1 MYIYHNI
8 LHNRRT
14 FMISKKYSSM
24 LNNTSIIREFA
35 QYASKRAA
43 EIGAEN
49 VFNYTIG
56 NPSVPTTDDF
66 NKGLIDLIQN
76 EDSLALHGYS
86 PTLTIYSVRK
96 AVAESLN
103 RRFGMEYVPEDIF
116 MTSGAAGA
124 LAHAIRCVTEPG
136 DEVITFA
143 PYFPEYVPYVDGTGA
158 VLKVVPAD
166 ITSFQINFDAFLEMM
181 NPNVQAILI
190 NSPNNPSGIVY
201 STETITHLAQIL
213 TEKQEEYGHDIYLI
227 SDEPY
232 REIVF
237 EGTDSPFISKFYD
250 NTICCYSFSKSLSLP
265 GERIG
270 YVVVPNE
277 VENADQVIDGMEAE
291 IPQAMYDVRM
301 DELVNDFAFRMEQQG
316 LRLEDYLKYMGQ
328 SVDQFRASF
337 MPQAEKQVKIRL
349 ALEAVAAAE
358 NIVASEEDV
367 DAEIKRIAD
376 QYKMEEKQVRDVVN
390 MDDLKNDLA
399 VTKAIDFIKSH
410 ANIVEKAAEA
420 EKAADAE

>member
-1 MYIYHNI
+1 
-8 LHNRRT
+8 
-14 FMISKKYSSM
+14 MISKKYSSM

-270 YVVVPNE
+270 YVAVNPKCKDAELIINMCGQVSRFTGHNCPSSLIQLGVARVLDETSDLSIYEKNKNILYKELTAMGYECVEPDGTFYMFPKTPIADANEFCNMTAHELDLILVPG
-277 VENADQVIDGMEAE
+277 D
-291 IPQAMYDVRM
+291 
-301 DELVNDFAFRMEQQG
+301 
-316 LRLEDYLKYMGQ
+316 
-328 SVDQFRASF
+328 SF
-337 MPQAEKQVKIRL
+337 MCPGHMRL
-349 ALEAVAAAE
+349 AYCTTTDMVERSLPLFE
-358 NIVASEEDV
+358 
-367 DAEIKRIAD
+367 
-376 QYKMEEKQVRDVVN
+376 
-390 MDDLKNDLA
+390 
-399 VTKAIDFIKSH
+399 KAIKMC
-410 ANIVEKAAEA
+410 K
-420 EKAADAE
+420 

>member
-1 MYIYHNI
+1 
-8 LHNRRT
+8 
-14 FMISKKYSSM
+14 MISKKYSSM

-166 ITSFQINFDAFLEMM
+166 ITSFQINFDAFLEML

-201 STETITHLAQIL
+201 STDTITHLAQIL

-270 YVVVPNE
+270 YVAVNPKCKDAELIINMCGQVSRFTGHNCPSSLIQLGVARVLDETSDLSIYEKNKNILYKELTAMGYECVEPGGTFYMFPKTPIADANEFCNMTAHELDLILVPG
-277 VENADQVIDGMEAE
+277 D
-291 IPQAMYDVRM
+291 
-301 DELVNDFAFRMEQQG
+301 
-316 LRLEDYLKYMGQ
+316 
-328 SVDQFRASF
+328 SF
-337 MPQAEKQVKIRL
+337 MCPGHMRL
-349 ALEAVAAAE
+349 AYCTTTDMVERSLPLFE
-358 NIVASEEDV
+358 
-367 DAEIKRIAD
+367 
-376 QYKMEEKQVRDVVN
+376 
-390 MDDLKNDLA
+390 
-399 VTKAIDFIKSH
+399 KAIKMC
-410 ANIVEKAAEA
+410 K
-420 EKAADAE
+420 

>member
-1 MYIYHNI
+1 
-8 LHNRRT
+8 
-14 FMISKKYSSM
+14 MISKKYSAM

-76 EDSLALHGYS
+76 EDSLTLHGYS

-96 AVAESLN
+96 AVADSLN

-201 STETITHLAQIL
+201 STETITRLAQIL

-270 YVVVPNE
+270 YVAVNPKCKDAELIINMCGQVSRFTGHNCPSSLIQLGVAKVLDETSDLSIYEKNKNILYKELTAMGYECVEPGGTFYMFPKTPIADANAFCNMTAHELDLILVPG
-277 VENADQVIDGMEAE
+277 D
-291 IPQAMYDVRM
+291 
-301 DELVNDFAFRMEQQG
+301 
-316 LRLEDYLKYMGQ
+316 
-328 SVDQFRASF
+328 SF
-337 MPQAEKQVKIRL
+337 MCPGHMRL
-349 ALEAVAAAE
+349 AYCTTTDMVERSLPLFE
-358 NIVASEEDV
+358 
-367 DAEIKRIAD
+367 
-376 QYKMEEKQVRDVVN
+376 
-390 MDDLKNDLA
+390 
-399 VTKAIDFIKSH
+399 KAIKMC
-410 ANIVEKAAEA
+410 K
-420 EKAADAE
+420 

>member
-1 MYIYHNI
+1 
-8 LHNRRT
+8 
-14 FMISKKYSSM
+14 MISKKYSSM

-158 VLKVVPAD
+158 VLKVIPAD

-270 YVVVPNE
+270 YVAVNPKCKDAELIINMCGQVSRFTGHNCPSSLIQLGVARVLDETSDLSIYEKNKNILYKELTAMGYECVEPGGTFYMFPKTPIADANEFCNMTAHELDLILVPG
-277 VENADQVIDGMEAE
+277 D
-291 IPQAMYDVRM
+291 
-301 DELVNDFAFRMEQQG
+301 
-316 LRLEDYLKYMGQ
+316 
-328 SVDQFRASF
+328 SF
-337 MPQAEKQVKIRL
+337 MCPGHMRL
-349 ALEAVAAAE
+349 AYCTTTDMVERSLPLFE
-358 NIVASEEDV
+358 
-367 DAEIKRIAD
+367 
-376 QYKMEEKQVRDVVN
+376 
-390 MDDLKNDLA
+390 
-399 VTKAIDFIKSH
+399 KAIKMC
-410 ANIVEKAAEA
+410 K
-420 EKAADAE
+420 

>member
-1 MYIYHNI
+1 
-8 LHNRRT
+8 
-14 FMISKKYSSM
+14 MISKKYSAM

-201 STETITHLAQIL
+201 STETITRLAQIL
-213 TEKQEEYGHDIYLI
+213 SEKQEEYGHDIYLI

-237 EGTDSPFISKFYD
+237 AGTDSPFISKFYD

-270 YVVVPNE
+270 YVAVNPKCKDAELIINMCGQVSRFTGHNCPSSLIQLGVSKVLDETSDLSIYEKNKNILYKELTAMGYECVEPGGTFYMFPKTPIADANEFCNMTAHELDLILVPG
-277 VENADQVIDGMEAE
+277 D
-291 IPQAMYDVRM
+291 
-301 DELVNDFAFRMEQQG
+301 
-316 LRLEDYLKYMGQ
+316 
-328 SVDQFRASF
+328 SF
-337 MPQAEKQVKIRL
+337 MCPGHMRL
-349 ALEAVAAAE
+349 AYCTTTDMVERSLPLFE
-358 NIVASEEDV
+358 
-367 DAEIKRIAD
+367 
-376 QYKMEEKQVRDVVN
+376 
-390 MDDLKNDLA
+390 
-399 VTKAIDFIKSH
+399 KAIKMC
-410 ANIVEKAAEA
+410 K
-420 EKAADAE
+420 

>member
-1 MYIYHNI
+1 
-8 LHNRRT
+8 
-14 FMISKKYSSM
+14 MISKKYSSM

-96 AVAESLN
+96 AVADSLN

-213 TEKQEEYGHDIYLI
+213 SEKQEEYGHDIYLI

-270 YVVVPNE
+270 YVAVNPKCKDAELIINMCGQVSRFTGHNCPSSLIQLGVARVLDETSDLSIYERNKNILYKELTAMGYECVEPGGTFYMFPKTPIADANEFCNMTAHELDLILVPG
-277 VENADQVIDGMEAE
+277 D
-291 IPQAMYDVRM
+291 
-301 DELVNDFAFRMEQQG
+301 
-316 LRLEDYLKYMGQ
+316 
-328 SVDQFRASF
+328 SF
-337 MPQAEKQVKIRL
+337 MCPGHMRL
-349 ALEAVAAAE
+349 AYCTTTDMVERSLPLFE
-358 NIVASEEDV
+358 
-367 DAEIKRIAD
+367 
-376 QYKMEEKQVRDVVN
+376 
-390 MDDLKNDLA
+390 
-399 VTKAIDFIKSH
+399 KAIKMC
-410 ANIVEKAAEA
+410 K
-420 EKAADAE
+420 

>member
-76 EDSLALHGYS
+76 EDSLTLHGYS

-96 AVAESLN
+96 AVADSLN

-166 ITSFQINFDAFLEMM
+166 ITSFQINFDAFLEML

-201 STETITHLAQIL
+201 STETITRLAQIL

-270 YVVVPNE
+270 YVAVNPKCKDAELIINMCGQVSRFTGHNCPSSLIQLGVAKVLDETSDLSIYEKNKNILYKELTAMGYECVEPGGTFYMFPKTPIADANEFCNMTAHELDLILVPG
-277 VENADQVIDGMEAE
+277 D
-291 IPQAMYDVRM
+291 
-301 DELVNDFAFRMEQQG
+301 
-316 LRLEDYLKYMGQ
+316 
-328 SVDQFRASF
+328 SF
-337 MPQAEKQVKIRL
+337 MCPGHMRL
-349 ALEAVAAAE
+349 AYCTTTDMVERSLPLFE
-358 NIVASEEDV
+358 
-367 DAEIKRIAD
+367 
-376 QYKMEEKQVRDVVN
+376 
-390 MDDLKNDLA
+390 
-399 VTKAIDFIKSH
+399 KAIKMC
-410 ANIVEKAAEA
+410 K
-420 EKAADAE
+420 

>member
-1 MYIYHNI
+1 
-8 LHNRRT
+8 
-14 FMISKKYSSM
+14 MISKKYSAM

-166 ITSFQINFDAFLEMM
+166 TTSFQINFDAFLEMM

-213 TEKQEEYGHDIYLI
+213 SEKQEEYGHDIYLI

-270 YVVVPNE
+270 YVAVNPKCKDAELIINMCGQVSRFTGHNCPSSLIQLGVAKVLDETSDLSIYEKNKNILYKELTAMGYECVEPGGTFYMFPKTPIADANEFCNMTAHELDLILVPG
-277 VENADQVIDGMEAE
+277 D
-291 IPQAMYDVRM
+291 
-301 DELVNDFAFRMEQQG
+301 
-316 LRLEDYLKYMGQ
+316 
-328 SVDQFRASF
+328 SF
-337 MPQAEKQVKIRL
+337 MCPGHMRL
-349 ALEAVAAAE
+349 AYCTTTDMVERSLPLFE
-358 NIVASEEDV
+358 
-367 DAEIKRIAD
+367 
-376 QYKMEEKQVRDVVN
+376 
-390 MDDLKNDLA
+390 
-399 VTKAIDFIKSH
+399 KAIKMC
-410 ANIVEKAAEA
+410 K
-420 EKAADAE
+420 

>member
-1 MYIYHNI
+1 
-8 LHNRRT
+8 
-14 FMISKKYSSM
+14 MISKKYSAM

-201 STETITHLAQIL
+201 STETITRLAQIL

-270 YVVVPNE
+270 YVAVNPKCKDAELIINMCGQVSRFTGHNCPSSLIQLGVAKVLDETSDLSIYEKNKNILYKELTAMGYECVEPGGTFYMFPKTPIADANEFCNMTAHELDLILVPG
-277 VENADQVIDGMEAE
+277 D
-291 IPQAMYDVRM
+291 
-301 DELVNDFAFRMEQQG
+301 
-316 LRLEDYLKYMGQ
+316 
-328 SVDQFRASF
+328 SF
-337 MPQAEKQVKIRL
+337 MCPGHMRL
-349 ALEAVAAAE
+349 AYCTTTDMVERSLPLFE
-358 NIVASEEDV
+358 
-367 DAEIKRIAD
+367 
-376 QYKMEEKQVRDVVN
+376 
-390 MDDLKNDLA
+390 
-399 VTKAIDFIKSH
+399 KAIKMC
-410 ANIVEKAAEA
+410 K
-420 EKAADAE
+420 

>member
-1 MYIYHNI
+1 
-8 LHNRRT
+8 
-14 FMISKKYSSM
+14 MISKKYSLM

-136 DEVITFA
+136 DEVVTFA

-270 YVVVPNE
+270 YVAVNPKCKDAELIINMCGQVSRFTGHNCPSSLIQLGVAKVLDETSDLSIYEKNKNILYKELTAMGYECVEPGGTFYMFPKTPIADANEFCNMTAHELDLILVPG
-277 VENADQVIDGMEAE
+277 D
-291 IPQAMYDVRM
+291 
-301 DELVNDFAFRMEQQG
+301 
-316 LRLEDYLKYMGQ
+316 
-328 SVDQFRASF
+328 SF
-337 MPQAEKQVKIRL
+337 MCPGHMRL
-349 ALEAVAAAE
+349 AYCTTTDMVERSLPLFE
-358 NIVASEEDV
+358 
-367 DAEIKRIAD
+367 
-376 QYKMEEKQVRDVVN
+376 
-390 MDDLKNDLA
+390 
-399 VTKAIDFIKSH
+399 KAIKMC
-410 ANIVEKAAEA
+410 K
-420 EKAADAE
+420 

>member
-1 MYIYHNI
+1 
-8 LHNRRT
+8 
-14 FMISKKYSSM
+14 MISKKYSSM

-166 ITSFQINFDAFLEMM
+166 ITSFQINFDAFLEML

-201 STETITHLAQIL
+201 STETITRLAQIL

-270 YVVVPNE
+270 YVAVNPKCKDAELIINMCGQVSRFTGHNCPSSLIQLGVARVLDETSDLSIYEKNKNILYKELTAMGYECVEPGGTFYMFPKTPIADANEFCNMTAHELDLILVPG
-277 VENADQVIDGMEAE
+277 D
-291 IPQAMYDVRM
+291 
-301 DELVNDFAFRMEQQG
+301 
-316 LRLEDYLKYMGQ
+316 
-328 SVDQFRASF
+328 SF
-337 MPQAEKQVKIRL
+337 MCPGHMRL
-349 ALEAVAAAE
+349 AYCTTTDMVERSLPLFE
-358 NIVASEEDV
+358 
-367 DAEIKRIAD
+367 
-376 QYKMEEKQVRDVVN
+376 
-390 MDDLKNDLA
+390 
-399 VTKAIDFIKSH
+399 KAIKMC
-410 ANIVEKAAEA
+410 K
-420 EKAADAE
+420 

>member
-1 MYIYHNI
+1 
-8 LHNRRT
+8 
-14 FMISKKYSSM
+14 MISKKYSLM

-136 DEVITFA
+136 DEVVTFA

-270 YVVVPNE
+270 YVAVNPKCKDAELIINMCGQVSRFTGHNCPSSLIQLGVAKVLDETSDLSIYEKNKNILYKELTAMGYECVEPGGTFYMFPKTPIADANEFCNMTAHELDLILVPG
-277 VENADQVIDGMEAE
+277 D
-291 IPQAMYDVRM
+291 
-301 DELVNDFAFRMEQQG
+301 
-316 LRLEDYLKYMGQ
+316 
-328 SVDQFRASF
+328 SF
-337 MPQAEKQVKIRL
+337 MCPGHMRL
-349 ALEAVAAAE
+349 AYCTTTEMVERALP
-358 NIVASEEDV
+358 
-367 DAEIKRIAD
+367 
-376 QYKMEEKQVRDVVN
+376 
-390 MDDLKNDLA
+390 L
-399 VTKAIDFIKSH
+399 F
-410 ANIVEKAAEA
+410 EKAMKLAKEM
-420 EKAADAE
+420 E

>member
-1 MYIYHNI
+1 
-8 LHNRRT
+8 
-14 FMISKKYSSM
+14 MISKKYSSM

-270 YVVVPNE
+270 YLAVNPKCKDAELIINMCGQVSRFTGHNCPSSLIQLGVARVLDETSDLSIYEKNKNILYKELTAMGYECVEPGGTFYMFPKTPIADANEFCNMTAHELDLILVPG
-277 VENADQVIDGMEAE
+277 D
-291 IPQAMYDVRM
+291 
-301 DELVNDFAFRMEQQG
+301 
-316 LRLEDYLKYMGQ
+316 
-328 SVDQFRASF
+328 SF
-337 MPQAEKQVKIRL
+337 MCPGHMRL
-349 ALEAVAAAE
+349 AYCTTTDMVERSLPLFE
-358 NIVASEEDV
+358 
-367 DAEIKRIAD
+367 
-376 QYKMEEKQVRDVVN
+376 
-390 MDDLKNDLA
+390 
-399 VTKAIDFIKSH
+399 KAIKMC
-410 ANIVEKAAEA
+410 K
-420 EKAADAE
+420 

>member
-1 MYIYHNI
+1 
-8 LHNRRT
+8 
-14 FMISKKYSSM
+14 MISKKYSAM

-124 LAHAIRCVTEPG
+124 LAHAMRCVTEPG

-201 STETITHLAQIL
+201 STETITRLAQIL
-213 TEKQEEYGHDIYLI
+213 SEKQEEYGHDIYLI

-270 YVVVPNE
+270 YVAVNPKCKDAELIINMCGQVSRFTGHNCPSSLIQLGVAKVLDETSDLSIYEKNKNILYKELTAMGYECVEPGGTFYMFPKTPIADANEFCNMTAHELDLILVPG
-277 VENADQVIDGMEAE
+277 D
-291 IPQAMYDVRM
+291 
-301 DELVNDFAFRMEQQG
+301 
-316 LRLEDYLKYMGQ
+316 
-328 SVDQFRASF
+328 SF
-337 MPQAEKQVKIRL
+337 MCPGHMRL
-349 ALEAVAAAE
+349 AYCTTTDMVERSLPLFE
-358 NIVASEEDV
+358 
-367 DAEIKRIAD
+367 
-376 QYKMEEKQVRDVVN
+376 
-390 MDDLKNDLA
+390 
-399 VTKAIDFIKSH
+399 KAIKMC
-410 ANIVEKAAEA
+410 K
-420 EKAADAE
+420 

>member
-1 MYIYHNI
+1 
-8 LHNRRT
+8 
-14 FMISKKYSSM
+14 MISKKYSSM

-96 AVAESLN
+96 AVADSLN

-201 STETITHLAQIL
+201 STETITRLAQIL
-213 TEKQEEYGHDIYLI
+213 SEKQEEYGHDIYLI

-237 EGTDSPFISKFYD
+237 AGADSPFISKFYD

-270 YVVVPNE
+270 YVAVNPKCKDAELIINMCGQVSRFTGHNCPSSLIQLGVAKVLDETSDLSIYEKNKNILYKELTAMGYECVEPGGTFYMFPKTPIADANEFCNMTAHELDLILVPG
-277 VENADQVIDGMEAE
+277 D
-291 IPQAMYDVRM
+291 
-301 DELVNDFAFRMEQQG
+301 
-316 LRLEDYLKYMGQ
+316 
-328 SVDQFRASF
+328 SF
-337 MPQAEKQVKIRL
+337 MCPGHMRL
-349 ALEAVAAAE
+349 AYCTTTDMVERSLPLFE
-358 NIVASEEDV
+358 
-367 DAEIKRIAD
+367 
-376 QYKMEEKQVRDVVN
+376 
-390 MDDLKNDLA
+390 
-399 VTKAIDFIKSH
+399 KAIKMC
-410 ANIVEKAAEA
+410 K
-420 EKAADAE
+420 

>member
-1 MYIYHNI
+1 
-8 LHNRRT
+8 
-14 FMISKKYSSM
+14 MISKKYSSM

-270 YVVVPNE
+270 YVAVNPKCKDAELIINMCGQVSRFTGHNCPSSLIQLGVAKVLDETSDLSIYEKNKNILYKELTAMGYECVEPGGTFYMFPKTPIADANEFCNMTAHELDLILVPG
-277 VENADQVIDGMEAE
+277 D
-291 IPQAMYDVRM
+291 
-301 DELVNDFAFRMEQQG
+301 
-316 LRLEDYLKYMGQ
+316 
-328 SVDQFRASF
+328 SF
-337 MPQAEKQVKIRL
+337 MCPGHMRL
-349 ALEAVAAAE
+349 AYCTTTDMVERSLPLFE
-358 NIVASEEDV
+358 
-367 DAEIKRIAD
+367 
-376 QYKMEEKQVRDVVN
+376 
-390 MDDLKNDLA
+390 
-399 VTKAIDFIKSH
+399 KAIEMCK
-410 ANIVEKAAEA
+410 
-420 EKAADAE
+420 

>member
-1 MYIYHNI
+1 
-8 LHNRRT
+8 
-14 FMISKKYSSM
+14 MISKKYSSM

-136 DEVITFA
+136 DDVITFA

-270 YVVVPNE
+270 YVAVNPKCKDAELIINMCGQVSRFTGHNCPSSLIQLGVAKVLDETSDLSIYEKNKNILYKELTAMGYECVEPGGTFYMFPKTPIADANEFCNMTAHELDLILVPG
-277 VENADQVIDGMEAE
+277 D
-291 IPQAMYDVRM
+291 
-301 DELVNDFAFRMEQQG
+301 
-316 LRLEDYLKYMGQ
+316 
-328 SVDQFRASF
+328 SF
-337 MPQAEKQVKIRL
+337 MCPGHMRL
-349 ALEAVAAAE
+349 AYCTTTDMVERSLPLFE
-358 NIVASEEDV
+358 
-367 DAEIKRIAD
+367 
-376 QYKMEEKQVRDVVN
+376 
-390 MDDLKNDLA
+390 
-399 VTKAIDFIKSH
+399 KAIKMC
-410 ANIVEKAAEA
+410 K
-420 EKAADAE
+420 

>member
-1 MYIYHNI
+1 
-8 LHNRRT
+8 
-14 FMISKKYSSM
+14 MISKKYSSM

-76 EDSLALHGYS
+76 EDSLTLHGYS

-96 AVAESLN
+96 AVADSLN

-270 YVVVPNE
+270 YVAVNPKCKDAELIINMCGQVSRFTGHNCPSSLIQLGVAKVLDETSDLSIYEKNKNILYKELTAMGYECVEPGGTFYMFPKTPIADANEFCNMTAHELDLILVPG
-277 VENADQVIDGMEAE
+277 D
-291 IPQAMYDVRM
+291 
-301 DELVNDFAFRMEQQG
+301 
-316 LRLEDYLKYMGQ
+316 
-328 SVDQFRASF
+328 SF
-337 MPQAEKQVKIRL
+337 MCPGHMRL
-349 ALEAVAAAE
+349 AYCTTTEMVERALP
-358 NIVASEEDV
+358 
-367 DAEIKRIAD
+367 
-376 QYKMEEKQVRDVVN
+376 
-390 MDDLKNDLA
+390 L
-399 VTKAIDFIKSH
+399 F
-410 ANIVEKAAEA
+410 EKAMKLAKEM
-420 EKAADAE
+420 E

>member
-1 MYIYHNI
+1 
-8 LHNRRT
+8 
-14 FMISKKYSSM
+14 MISKKYSSM

-76 EDSLALHGYS
+76 EDSLTLHGYS

-96 AVAESLN
+96 AVADSLN

-201 STETITHLAQIL
+201 SRETITRLAQIL

-270 YVVVPNE
+270 YVAVNPKCKDAELIINMCGQVSRFTGHNCPSSLIQLGVAKVLDETSDLSIYEKNKNILYKELTAMGYECVEPGGTFYMFPKTPIADANEFCNMTAHELDLILVPG
-277 VENADQVIDGMEAE
+277 D
-291 IPQAMYDVRM
+291 
-301 DELVNDFAFRMEQQG
+301 
-316 LRLEDYLKYMGQ
+316 
-328 SVDQFRASF
+328 SF
-337 MPQAEKQVKIRL
+337 MCPGHMRL
-349 ALEAVAAAE
+349 AYCTTTDMVERSLPLFE
-358 NIVASEEDV
+358 
-367 DAEIKRIAD
+367 
-376 QYKMEEKQVRDVVN
+376 
-390 MDDLKNDLA
+390 
-399 VTKAIDFIKSH
+399 KAIKMC
-410 ANIVEKAAEA
+410 K
-420 EKAADAE
+420 

>member
-1 MYIYHNI
+1 
-8 LHNRRT
+8 
-14 FMISKKYSSM
+14 MISKKYSAM

-66 NKGLIDLIQN
+66 NKGLINLIQN

-201 STETITHLAQIL
+201 STETITRLAQIL
-213 TEKQEEYGHDIYLI
+213 SEKQEEYGHDIYLI

-270 YVVVPNE
+270 YVAVNPKCRDAELIINMCGQVSRFTGHNCPSSLIQLGVAKVLDETSDLSIYEKNKNILYKELTAMGYECVEPGGTFYMFPKTPIADANEFCNMTAHELDLILVPG
-277 VENADQVIDGMEAE
+277 D
-291 IPQAMYDVRM
+291 
-301 DELVNDFAFRMEQQG
+301 
-316 LRLEDYLKYMGQ
+316 
-328 SVDQFRASF
+328 SF
-337 MPQAEKQVKIRL
+337 MCPGHMRL
-349 ALEAVAAAE
+349 AYCTTTDMVERSLPLFE
-358 NIVASEEDV
+358 
-367 DAEIKRIAD
+367 
-376 QYKMEEKQVRDVVN
+376 
-390 MDDLKNDLA
+390 
-399 VTKAIDFIKSH
+399 KAIKMC
-410 ANIVEKAAEA
+410 K
-420 EKAADAE
+420 

>member
-1 MYIYHNI
+1 
-8 LHNRRT
+8 
-14 FMISKKYSSM
+14 MISKKYSAM

-96 AVAESLN
+96 AVADSLN

-270 YVVVPNE
+270 YVAVNPKCKDAELIINMCGQVSRFTGHNCPSSLIQLGVARVLDETSDLSIYEKNKNILYKELTAMGYECVEPGGTFYMFPKTPIADANEFCNMTAHELDLILVPG
-277 VENADQVIDGMEAE
+277 D
-291 IPQAMYDVRM
+291 
-301 DELVNDFAFRMEQQG
+301 
-316 LRLEDYLKYMGQ
+316 
-328 SVDQFRASF
+328 SF
-337 MPQAEKQVKIRL
+337 MCPGHMRL
-349 ALEAVAAAE
+349 AYCTTTDMVERSLPLFE
-358 NIVASEEDV
+358 
-367 DAEIKRIAD
+367 
-376 QYKMEEKQVRDVVN
+376 
-390 MDDLKNDLA
+390 
-399 VTKAIDFIKSH
+399 KAIKMC
-410 ANIVEKAAEA
+410 K
-420 EKAADAE
+420 

>member
-1 MYIYHNI
+1 
-8 LHNRRT
+8 
-14 FMISKKYSSM
+14 MISKKYSSM

-66 NKGLIDLIQN
+66 NNGLIDIIRT
-76 EDSLALHGYS
+76 EDPLTLHGYS

-201 STETITHLAQIL
+201 STETITRLAQIL

-270 YVVVPNE
+270 YVAVNPKCKDAELIINMCGQVSRFTGHNCPSSLIQLGVARVLDETSDLSIYEKNKNILYKELTAMGYECVEPGGTFYMFPKTPIADANEFCNMTAHELDLILVPG
-277 VENADQVIDGMEAE
+277 D
-291 IPQAMYDVRM
+291 
-301 DELVNDFAFRMEQQG
+301 
-316 LRLEDYLKYMGQ
+316 
-328 SVDQFRASF
+328 SF
-337 MPQAEKQVKIRL
+337 MCPGHMRL
-349 ALEAVAAAE
+349 AYCTTTDMVERSLPLFE
-358 NIVASEEDV
+358 
-367 DAEIKRIAD
+367 
-376 QYKMEEKQVRDVVN
+376 
-390 MDDLKNDLA
+390 
-399 VTKAIDFIKSH
+399 KAIKMC
-410 ANIVEKAAEA
+410 K
-420 EKAADAE
+420 

>member
-201 STETITHLAQIL
+201 STETITRLAQIL
-213 TEKQEEYGHDIYLI
+213 SEKQEEYGHDIYLI

-270 YVVVPNE
+270 YVAVNPKCKDAELIINMCGQVSRFTGHNCPSSLIQLGVAKVLDETSDLSIYEKNKNILYKELTAMGYECVEPGGTFYMFPKTPIADANEFCNMTAHELDLILVPG
-277 VENADQVIDGMEAE
+277 D
-291 IPQAMYDVRM
+291 
-301 DELVNDFAFRMEQQG
+301 
-316 LRLEDYLKYMGQ
+316 
-328 SVDQFRASF
+328 SF
-337 MPQAEKQVKIRL
+337 MCPGHMRL
-349 ALEAVAAAE
+349 AYCTTTDMVERSLPLFE
-358 NIVASEEDV
+358 
-367 DAEIKRIAD
+367 
-376 QYKMEEKQVRDVVN
+376 
-390 MDDLKNDLA
+390 
-399 VTKAIDFIKSH
+399 KAIKMC
-410 ANIVEKAAEA
+410 K
-420 EKAADAE
+420 

>member
-1 MYIYHNI
+1 
-8 LHNRRT
+8 
-14 FMISKKYSSM
+14 MISKKYSSM

-96 AVAESLN
+96 AVADSLN

-166 ITSFQINFDAFLEMM
+166 ITSFQINFEAFLEMM

-201 STETITHLAQIL
+201 STETITRLAQIL
-213 TEKQEEYGHDIYLI
+213 SEKQEEYGHDIYLI

-270 YVVVPNE
+270 YVAVNPKCKDAELIINMCGQVSRFTGHNCPSSLIQLGVAKVLDETSDLSIYEKNKNILYKELTAMGYECVEPGGTFYMFPKTPIADANEFCNMTAHELDLILVPG
-277 VENADQVIDGMEAE
+277 D
-291 IPQAMYDVRM
+291 
-301 DELVNDFAFRMEQQG
+301 
-316 LRLEDYLKYMGQ
+316 
-328 SVDQFRASF
+328 SF
-337 MPQAEKQVKIRL
+337 MCPGHMRL
-349 ALEAVAAAE
+349 AYCTTTDMVERSLPLFE
-358 NIVASEEDV
+358 
-367 DAEIKRIAD
+367 
-376 QYKMEEKQVRDVVN
+376 
-390 MDDLKNDLA
+390 
-399 VTKAIDFIKSH
+399 KAIKMC
-410 ANIVEKAAEA
+410 K
-420 EKAADAE
+420 

>member
-1 MYIYHNI
+1 
-8 LHNRRT
+8 
-14 FMISKKYSSM
+14 MISKKYSAM

-201 STETITHLAQIL
+201 STKTITRLAQIL
-213 TEKQEEYGHDIYLI
+213 SEKQEEYGHDIYLI

-270 YVVVPNE
+270 YVAVNPKCKDAELIINMCGQVSRFTGHNCPSSLIQLGVAKVLDETSDLSIYEKNKNILYKELTAMGYECVEPGGTFYMFPKTPIADANEFCNMTAHELDLILVPG
-277 VENADQVIDGMEAE
+277 D
-291 IPQAMYDVRM
+291 
-301 DELVNDFAFRMEQQG
+301 
-316 LRLEDYLKYMGQ
+316 
-328 SVDQFRASF
+328 SF
-337 MPQAEKQVKIRL
+337 MCPGHMRL
-349 ALEAVAAAE
+349 AYCTTTDMVERSLPLFE
-358 NIVASEEDV
+358 
-367 DAEIKRIAD
+367 
-376 QYKMEEKQVRDVVN
+376 
-390 MDDLKNDLA
+390 
-399 VTKAIDFIKSH
+399 KAIKICK
-410 ANIVEKAAEA
+410 
-420 EKAADAE
+420 

>member
-1 MYIYHNI
+1 
-8 LHNRRT
+8 
-14 FMISKKYSSM
+14 MISKKYSSM

-96 AVAESLN
+96 AVADSLN

-201 STETITHLAQIL
+201 STETITRLAQIL

-270 YVVVPNE
+270 YVAVNPKCKDAELIINMCGQVSRFTGHNCPSSLIQLGVAKVLNETSDLSIYEKNKNILYKELTAMGYECVEPGGTFYMFPKTPIADANEFCNMTAHELDLILVPG
-277 VENADQVIDGMEAE
+277 D
-291 IPQAMYDVRM
+291 
-301 DELVNDFAFRMEQQG
+301 
-316 LRLEDYLKYMGQ
+316 
-328 SVDQFRASF
+328 SF
-337 MPQAEKQVKIRL
+337 MCPGHMRL
-349 ALEAVAAAE
+349 AYCTTTDMVERSLPLFE
-358 NIVASEEDV
+358 
-367 DAEIKRIAD
+367 
-376 QYKMEEKQVRDVVN
+376 
-390 MDDLKNDLA
+390 
-399 VTKAIDFIKSH
+399 KAIEMCK
-410 ANIVEKAAEA
+410 
-420 EKAADAE
+420 

>member
-96 AVAESLN
+96 AVADSLN

-201 STETITHLAQIL
+201 STETITRLAQIL

-270 YVVVPNE
+270 YVAVNPKCKDAELIINMCGQVSRFTGHNCPSSLIQLGVAKVLDETSDLSIYEKNKNILYKELTAMGYECVEPGGTFYMFPKTPIADANEFCNMTAHELDLILVPG
-277 VENADQVIDGMEAE
+277 D
-291 IPQAMYDVRM
+291 
-301 DELVNDFAFRMEQQG
+301 
-316 LRLEDYLKYMGQ
+316 
-328 SVDQFRASF
+328 SF
-337 MPQAEKQVKIRL
+337 MCPGHMRL
-349 ALEAVAAAE
+349 AYCTTTDMVERSLPLFE
-358 NIVASEEDV
+358 
-367 DAEIKRIAD
+367 
-376 QYKMEEKQVRDVVN
+376 
-390 MDDLKNDLA
+390 
-399 VTKAIDFIKSH
+399 KAIKMC
-410 ANIVEKAAEA
+410 K
-420 EKAADAE
+420 

>member
-1 MYIYHNI
+1 
-8 LHNRRT
+8 
-14 FMISKKYSSM
+14 MISKKYSSM

-76 EDSLALHGYS
+76 EDSLTLHGYS

-96 AVAESLN
+96 AVADSLN

-166 ITSFQINFDAFLEMM
+166 ITSFQINFDAFLEML

-201 STETITHLAQIL
+201 STETITRLAQIL

-237 EGTDSPFISKFYD
+237 EGTDSPFISKFYN

-270 YVVVPNE
+270 YVAVNPKCKDAELIINMCGQVSRFTGHNCPSSLIQLGVARVLDETSDLSIYEKNKNILYKELTAMGYECVEPGGTFYMFPKTPIADANEFCNMTAHELDLILVPG
-277 VENADQVIDGMEAE
+277 D
-291 IPQAMYDVRM
+291 
-301 DELVNDFAFRMEQQG
+301 
-316 LRLEDYLKYMGQ
+316 
-328 SVDQFRASF
+328 SF
-337 MPQAEKQVKIRL
+337 MCPGHMRL
-349 ALEAVAAAE
+349 AYCTTTDMVERSLPLFE
-358 NIVASEEDV
+358 
-367 DAEIKRIAD
+367 
-376 QYKMEEKQVRDVVN
+376 
-390 MDDLKNDLA
+390 
-399 VTKAIDFIKSH
+399 KAIKMC
-410 ANIVEKAAEA
+410 K
-420 EKAADAE
+420 

>member
-1 MYIYHNI
+1 
-8 LHNRRT
+8 
-14 FMISKKYSSM
+14 MISKKYSSM

-143 PYFPEYVPYVDGTGA
+143 PYFPEYVPYVDGSGA

-270 YVVVPNE
+270 YVAVNPKCKDAELIINMCGQVSRFTGHNCPSSLIQLGVARVLDETSDLSIYERNKNILYKELTAMGYECVEPGGTFYMFPKTPIADANEFCNMTAHELDLILVPG
-277 VENADQVIDGMEAE
+277 D
-291 IPQAMYDVRM
+291 
-301 DELVNDFAFRMEQQG
+301 
-316 LRLEDYLKYMGQ
+316 
-328 SVDQFRASF
+328 SF
-337 MPQAEKQVKIRL
+337 MCPGHMRL
-349 ALEAVAAAE
+349 AYCTTTDMVERSLPLFE
-358 NIVASEEDV
+358 
-367 DAEIKRIAD
+367 
-376 QYKMEEKQVRDVVN
+376 
-390 MDDLKNDLA
+390 
-399 VTKAIDFIKSH
+399 KAIKMC
-410 ANIVEKAAEA
+410 K
-420 EKAADAE
+420 

>member
-1 MYIYHNI
+1 
-8 LHNRRT
+8 
-14 FMISKKYSSM
+14 MISKKYSSM

-96 AVAESLN
+96 AVADSLN

-201 STETITHLAQIL
+201 STETITRLAQIL
-213 TEKQEEYGHDIYLI
+213 SEKQEEYGHDIYLI

-237 EGTDSPFISKFYD
+237 AGTDSPFISKFYD

-270 YVVVPNE
+270 YVAVNPKCKDAELIINMCGQVSRFTGHNCPSSLIQLGVAKVLDETSDLSIYEKNKNILYKELTAMGYVCVEPGGTFYMFPKTPIADANEFCNMTAHELDLILVPG
-277 VENADQVIDGMEAE
+277 D
-291 IPQAMYDVRM
+291 
-301 DELVNDFAFRMEQQG
+301 
-316 LRLEDYLKYMGQ
+316 
-328 SVDQFRASF
+328 SF
-337 MPQAEKQVKIRL
+337 MCPGHMRL
-349 ALEAVAAAE
+349 AYCTTTDMVERSLPLFE
-358 NIVASEEDV
+358 
-367 DAEIKRIAD
+367 
-376 QYKMEEKQVRDVVN
+376 
-390 MDDLKNDLA
+390 
-399 VTKAIDFIKSH
+399 KAIKMC
-410 ANIVEKAAEA
+410 K
-420 EKAADAE
+420 

>member
-1 MYIYHNI
+1 
-8 LHNRRT
+8 
-14 FMISKKYSSM
+14 MISKKYSSM

-201 STETITHLAQIL
+201 STETITRLAQIL

-270 YVVVPNE
+270 YVAVNPKCKDAELIINMCGQVSRFTGHNCPSSLIQLGVAKVLDETSDLSIYEKNKNILYKELTAMGYECVEPGGTFYMFPKTPIADANEFCNMTAHELDLILVPG
-277 VENADQVIDGMEAE
+277 D
-291 IPQAMYDVRM
+291 
-301 DELVNDFAFRMEQQG
+301 
-316 LRLEDYLKYMGQ
+316 
-328 SVDQFRASF
+328 SF
-337 MPQAEKQVKIRL
+337 MCPGHMRL
-349 ALEAVAAAE
+349 AYCTTTEMVERALP
-358 NIVASEEDV
+358 
-367 DAEIKRIAD
+367 
-376 QYKMEEKQVRDVVN
+376 
-390 MDDLKNDLA
+390 L
-399 VTKAIDFIKSH
+399 F
-410 ANIVEKAAEA
+410 EKAMKLAKEM
-420 EKAADAE
+420 E

>member
-1 MYIYHNI
+1 
-8 LHNRRT
+8 
-14 FMISKKYSSM
+14 MISKKYSSM

-181 NPNVQAILI
+181 NPNIQAILI

-201 STETITHLAQIL
+201 STETITRLAQIL

-270 YVVVPNE
+270 YVAVNPKCKDAELIINMCGQVSRFTGHNCPSSLIQLGVAKVLDETSDLSIYEKNKNILYKELTAMGYECVEPGGTFYMFPKTPIADANEFCNMTAHELDLILVPG
-277 VENADQVIDGMEAE
+277 D
-291 IPQAMYDVRM
+291 
-301 DELVNDFAFRMEQQG
+301 
-316 LRLEDYLKYMGQ
+316 
-328 SVDQFRASF
+328 SF
-337 MPQAEKQVKIRL
+337 MCPGHMRL
-349 ALEAVAAAE
+349 AYCTTTDMVERSLPLFE
-358 NIVASEEDV
+358 
-367 DAEIKRIAD
+367 
-376 QYKMEEKQVRDVVN
+376 
-390 MDDLKNDLA
+390 
-399 VTKAIDFIKSH
+399 KAIKMC
-410 ANIVEKAAEA
+410 K
-420 EKAADAE
+420 

>member
-1 MYIYHNI
+1 
-8 LHNRRT
+8 
-14 FMISKKYSSM
+14 MISKKYSAM

-166 ITSFQINFDAFLEMM
+166 ITSFQINFDALLEMM

-237 EGTDSPFISKFYD
+237 EGPDSPFISKFYD

-270 YVVVPNE
+270 YVAVNPKCKDAELIINMCGQVSRFTGHNCPSSLIQLGVAKVLDETSDLSIYEKNKNILYKELTAMGYECVEPGGTFYMFPKTPIADANEFCNMTAHELDLILVPG
-277 VENADQVIDGMEAE
+277 D
-291 IPQAMYDVRM
+291 
-301 DELVNDFAFRMEQQG
+301 
-316 LRLEDYLKYMGQ
+316 
-328 SVDQFRASF
+328 SF
-337 MPQAEKQVKIRL
+337 MCPGHMRL
-349 ALEAVAAAE
+349 AYCTTTDMVERSLPLFE
-358 NIVASEEDV
+358 
-367 DAEIKRIAD
+367 
-376 QYKMEEKQVRDVVN
+376 
-390 MDDLKNDLA
+390 
-399 VTKAIDFIKSH
+399 KAIKMC
-410 ANIVEKAAEA
+410 K
-420 EKAADAE
+420 

>member
-1 MYIYHNI
+1 
-8 LHNRRT
+8 
-14 FMISKKYSSM
+14 M

-270 YVVVPNE
+270 YVAVNPKCKDAELIINMCGQVSRFTGHNCPSSLIQLGVAKVLDETSDLSIYEKNKNILYKELTAMGYECVEPGGTFYMFPKTPIADANEFCNMTAHELDLILVPG
-277 VENADQVIDGMEAE
+277 D
-291 IPQAMYDVRM
+291 
-301 DELVNDFAFRMEQQG
+301 
-316 LRLEDYLKYMGQ
+316 
-328 SVDQFRASF
+328 SF
-337 MPQAEKQVKIRL
+337 MCPGHMRL
-349 ALEAVAAAE
+349 AYCTTTDMVERSLPLFE
-358 NIVASEEDV
+358 
-367 DAEIKRIAD
+367 
-376 QYKMEEKQVRDVVN
+376 
-390 MDDLKNDLA
+390 
-399 VTKAIDFIKSH
+399 KAIKMC
-410 ANIVEKAAEA
+410 K
-420 EKAADAE
+420 

>member
-1 MYIYHNI
+1 
-8 LHNRRT
+8 
-14 FMISKKYSSM
+14 MISKKYSSM

-124 LAHAIRCVTEPG
+124 LAHAIRCVTELG

-270 YVVVPNE
+270 YVAVNPKCKDAELIINMCGQVSRFTGHNCPSSLIQLGVARVLDETSDLSIYERNKNILYKELTAMGYECVEPGGTFYMFPKTPIADANEFCNMTAHELDLILVPG
-277 VENADQVIDGMEAE
+277 D
-291 IPQAMYDVRM
+291 
-301 DELVNDFAFRMEQQG
+301 
-316 LRLEDYLKYMGQ
+316 
-328 SVDQFRASF
+328 SF
-337 MPQAEKQVKIRL
+337 MCPGHMRL
-349 ALEAVAAAE
+349 AYCTTTDMVERSLPLFE
-358 NIVASEEDV
+358 
-367 DAEIKRIAD
+367 
-376 QYKMEEKQVRDVVN
+376 
-390 MDDLKNDLA
+390 
-399 VTKAIDFIKSH
+399 KAIKMC
-410 ANIVEKAAEA
+410 K
-420 EKAADAE
+420 